1 MSREM
6 TFDELWKYAVDWEK
20 SYNLVGYH
28 RCCDVWTSR
37 GSKKAR
43 NSHLD
48 MLKWKDLMRS
58 LGDSEE
64 DKKTLLRA
72 RMVEKRWRIPV
83 AMNESCKLAVIEN
96 RKRKAKKK
104 VVDKETNS
112 LLGGQE
118 TQRTFTLHPQSAF
131 ER

>member
-6 TFDELWKYAVDWEK
+6 TFDELWKYAVDSEK

-72 RMVEKRWRIPV
+72 QMVEKRWRMPV
-83 AMNESCKLAVIEN
+83 AMNEFCKLAVIDN
-96 RKRKAKKK
+96 RKRKLNKK
-104 VVDKETNS
+104 VVDAETNS